1 MPFYISL
8 PRATGTGPQDFLKG
22 GWGVDTDE
30 RIYEDAEDFRKISK
44 LSTLLT
50 VIMSR
55 WSSYWWF
62 AVLHDVLA
70 FYNES
75 E

>member
-1 MPFYISL
+1 M
-8 PRATGTGPQDFLKG
+8 
-22 GWGVDTDE
+22 GWGVGKDE
-30 RIYEDAEDFRKISK
+30 RREGGQATSGRREAGNFRKTSK
-44 LSTLLT
+44 ISTLLI

-55 WSSYWWF
+55 WSSFWWF
-62 AVLHDVLA
+62 TVLHDVLA

>member
-1 MPFYISL
+1 M
-8 PRATGTGPQDFLKG
+8 
-22 GWGVDTDE
+22 GWGVGKDE
-30 RIYEDAEDFRKISK
+30 RIYREAGDFRKTSK
-44 LSTLLT
+44 ISTLLI

-55 WSSYWWF
+55 WSSFWWF
-62 AVLHDVLA
+62 TVLHDVLA